1 MADSALSSATFRFY
15 EELNDFL
22 PVDLRKRVFVHRF
35 FGAPTVK
42 DCIES
47 IGVPHTEVDLILAN
61 DESVGFDYHMQ
72 DHDRVA
78 VYPVFEGLDISGV
91 ARLRD
96 RPLRRTRFILDVH
109 LGKLARE
116 LRLFGFDSLYR
127 NDFRDAEIVEIASS
141 EKRVVLTRDLGI
153 LKNRAVTHG
162 YWLRSQNPAVQLEE
176 VIARF
181 DLRGAMRPLTRCLA
195 CNGMLEPCSKKSV
208 LGLLPAE
215 TARWYEEFSR
225 CTSCGKV
232 YWKGSH
238 YAKLIQLVERRC
250 GR

>member
-1 MADSALSSATFRFY
+1 MEDSALSSATFRFY

-22 PVDLRKRVFVHRF
+22 PTDLRKRSFIHRF
-35 FGAPTVK
+35 FGTPTVK

-47 IGVPHTEVDLILAN
+47 IGVPHTEVDLILVNA
-61 DESVGFDYHMQ
+61 ESVGFDHHLR
-72 DHDRVA
+72 DLDRVA
-78 VYPVFEGLDISGV
+78 VYPVFEGLDITG
-91 ARLRD
+91 ATRLRD

-127 NDFRDAEIVEIASS
+127 NDFRDAEIVAIALK

-162 YWLRSQNPAVQLEE
+162 YWLRSQNPQAQLEE
-176 VIARF
+176 VIVRF
-181 DLRGAMRPLTRCLA
+181 DLRAAMRPLTRCLA
-195 CNGMLEPCSKKSV
+195 CNGSLAPCSKESV
-208 LGLLPAE
+208 LDLLPTE
-215 TARWYEEFSR
+215 TAKRYEEFSR
-225 CTSCGKV
+225 CGSCGKV

-238 YAKLIQLVERRC
+238 YRKLIKLVEMK
-250 GR
+250 GGG